1 MKKACSLALLF
12 LFFFLCV
19 PITFAEKADHLLL
32 INLTTNQLSF
42 FKDGN
47 YVRTFPITTGKK
59 HTPTPEGS
67 FCIINKYKN
76 KEYHRK
82 KIPGG
87 AHNNPL
93 GTRWMGLNK
102 NEYAIH
108 GTNREWSIGQRES
121 NGCIRMHDR
130 DIQWLYER
138 IPLQTKVII
147 TRFHTSPEYAAH
159 QLGYRVVSWNG
170 RVLEEEQIGKITTI
184 DQTKIYW
191 QEPNGKFTEIQTVLP
206 NEVYPVYSIGKN
218 GLYYIGNNLYIM
230 DGKEITV
237 KYEQVPYSIL
247 SNIYKR
253 KYEVK

>member
-1 MKKACSLALLF
+1 MKKACSLALIF
-12 LFFFLCV
+12 LFFFLYV

-42 FKDGN
+42 FENGN
-47 YVRTFPITTGKK
+47 YIRTFPITTGKK
-59 HTPTPEGS
+59 ITPTPEGT

-82 KIPGG
+82 NIPGG
-87 AHNNPL
+87 APNNPL

-108 GTNREWSIGQRES
+108 GTNREWTIGRRES
-121 NGCIRMHDR
+121 NGCIRMYDR

-147 TRFHTSPEYAAH
+147 THFHTSPEYAAH
-159 QLGYRVVSWNG
+159 QFGYRVVSWSG
-170 RVLEEEQIGKITTI
+170 RILEEEQIGKITTI

-191 QEPNGKFTEIQTVLP
+191 QEPNGQFTEILTVLP
-206 NEVYPVYSIGKN
+206 NEVYPVYSQGKN

-230 DGKEITV
+230 DEKEMTV
-237 KYEQVPYSIL
+237 KYEQLPYSIL